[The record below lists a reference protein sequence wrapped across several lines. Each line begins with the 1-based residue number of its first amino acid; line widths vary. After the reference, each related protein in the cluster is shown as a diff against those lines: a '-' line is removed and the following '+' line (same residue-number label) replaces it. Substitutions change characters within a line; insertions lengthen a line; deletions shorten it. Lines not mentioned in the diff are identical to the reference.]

1 MNEIRLGA
9 LASHDDNNN
18 NKKLSGLYLKTL
30 ESFINKNNSIYDP
43 TVIRIYIQKRSIT
56 DSLILRLFIYAS
68 KMYFFIQKNEI
79 KTSSYTHIILV
90 IFIIS

>member
-18 NKKLSGLYLKTL
+18 NKKLSGLYLKSL

-68 KMYFFIQKNEI
+68 KMYLFIQKSEI

>member
-30 ESFINKNNSIYDP
+30 ESFINKNNSIYDS
-43 TVIRIYIQKRSIT
+43 TVIRIYIQKEALQIR
-56 DSLILRLFIYAS
+56 
-68 KMYFFIQKNEI
+68 
-79 KTSSYTHIILV
+79 
-90 IFIIS
+90 

>member
-43 TVIRIYIQKRSIT
+43 TVIS
-56 DSLILRLFIYAS
+56 D
-68 KMYFFIQKNEI
+68 KNL
-79 KTSSYTHIILV
+79 YTKKNHYRFV
-90 IFIIS
+90 NT

>member
-30 ESFINKNNSIYDP
+30 EGD
-43 TVIRIYIQKRSIT
+43 RIQV
-56 DSLILRLFIYAS
+56 DF
-68 KMYFFIQKNEI
+68 
-79 KTSSYTHIILV
+79 KTSDNITIAKYSRTYKFEYAQTIK
-90 IFIIS
+90 